1 MAAPTISDALRP
13 LAFLLGRWRGTGTG
27 SYPTIEPFNYRE
39 ELVFEHVGEPYL
51 LYSQESWDALTGEP
65 VHFERGFLRPGA
77 DPGAIELVL
86 AHPIGVTEVSHGRV
100 DGTTLTL
107 EADRDDVGRTATGL
121 HVSGLRR
128 RYATDGDTMTY
139 TLDMA
144 TDETAMTLHLEGAAR
159 RQP

>member
-1 MAAPTISDALRP
+1 
-13 LAFLLGRWRGTGTG
+13 
-27 SYPTIEPFNYRE
+27 
-39 ELVFEHVGEPYL
+39 
-51 LYSQESWDALTGEP
+51 

-77 DPGAIELVL
+77 DLGAIELVL
-86 AHPIGVTEVSHGRV
+86 AHPIGVTEVSHGRI

-107 EADRDDVGRTATGL
+107 EAGRDDVGRTATGL

-144 TDETAMTLHLEGAAR
+144 TDETEMTLHLEGAAR